1 MIRVAN
7 KSGFTDKEVAE
18 YLKKRQ
24 RPTFHE
30 AVEKIQCIHCG
41 QSFNAAIAS
50 AGDHGLCDYCLHKD

>member
-1 MIRVAN
+1 MAN

-30 AVEKIQCIHCG
+30 AIEKVQCIHCG
-41 QSFNAAIAS
+41 QSFNPAIAS